1 MIYDSV
7 VKTHQ
12 KIEGETERKEEI
24 IDAVVIVA
32 FIVVVVAF
40 IVVVVAFIVV
50 VSASIVVV
58 VDFIVVVVF
67 VIVVCVVSNSS
78 FLTSFILSPG
88 KLTFSPSRYIA
99 L

>member
-1 MIYDSV
+1 MNSV

-24 IDAVVIVA
+24 IDAVVI
-32 FIVVVVAF
+32 VAF

-88 KLTFSPSRYIA
+88 KLTFSLSRYIA
-99 L
+99 DSIRMYI